1 MRPVSSDWSHLC
13 GGFSRNIDGV
23 LIGILAFT
31 FVRVKLL
38 PKIFFTALEL
48 RAAVIADAEKRRHPH
63 EAKLSL
69 ADHFL

>member
-1 MRPVSSDWSHLC
+1 MR
-13 GGFSRNIDGV
+13 GGFSCNIDRK

-31 FVRVKLL
+31 LVRVKLL
-38 PKIFFTALEL
+38 PNIFFTALEL

-63 EAKLSL
+63 EPKFSL